1 MALRDSNLNTES
13 GQTER
18 GVVAGLFRD
27 DNRLEQAIRELKSA
41 GFSDNQIGV
50 ARSETTGTAG
60 EARATSGSEVVRGES
75 RGMWDKIKSAFTGH
89 DDTAD
94 MDANYSSSEDFGGSL
109 SGMGLTDDQSRY
121 FSGNIHGAAC
131 LLTVRTAPGRTSQAI
146 AILERNGADLGRGSV
161 EFGKAG
167 ATTAPTE
174 NRRIQLLGEVLRVHK
189 ERISRGE
196 VRMRKEVVSE
206 TKNIQVPVTREE
218 LVVERTA
225 VSDQQPAGGQIGDTK
240 EIRVPLSEERVRVEK
255 QPVVTGEVKVGKR
268 QVQDTQTVADN
279 VRHEELKVEKEGDI
293 ADREDDTERIDR
305 DKAA

>member
-1 MALRDSNLNTES
+1 MELRDSNLNTES

-18 GVVAGLFRD
+18 GIVAGLFRD
-27 DNRLEQAIRELKSA
+27 DNRLEQAISELKTA
-41 GFSDNQIGV
+41 GFSDNQIGI
-50 ARSETTGTAG
+50 ARSEVTGAASQGTGMSSSNA
-60 EARATSGSEVVRGES
+60 VRGES
-75 RGMWDKIKSAFTGH
+75 RGMWEKIKSAFSGH
-89 DDTAD
+89 DYTDD
-94 MDANYSSSEDFGGSL
+94 LDANYSGSDDFRGSL
-109 SGMGLTDDQSRY
+109 LGMGLTDDQSRY
-121 FSGNIHGAAC
+121 FSGNIHAAGC
-131 LLTVRTAPGRTSQAI
+131 LVTVRTEPSRTSQAM

-161 EFGKAG
+161 EFGKSD
-167 ATTAPTE
+167 ATTASTE

-218 LVVERTA
+218 LVVEHTA
-225 VSDQQPAGGQIGDTK
+225 VSNQEPAGQIGDTK
-240 EIRVPLSEERVRVEK
+240 EIRVPLSEERVHVEK
-255 QPVVTGEVKVGKR
+255 QPAVTGEVKVGKR

-293 ADREDDTERIDR
+293 ADREDKSRIDR

>member
-1 MALRDSNLNTES
+1 MALRDSNLNTET

-27 DNRLEQAIRELKSA
+27 DNRLQQAISDLKSA
-41 GFSDNQIGV
+41 GFSDNQIGI
-50 ARSETTGTAG
+50 ARSETMGASQDSEVGTASS
-60 EARATSGSEVVRGES
+60 AVRGES
-75 RGMWDKIKSAFTGH
+75 RSMWDKIKSAFTGH
-89 DDTAD
+89 DYTDD
-94 MDANYSSSEDFGGSL
+94 MDANYSTSEDFRGSL

-131 LLTVRTAPGRTSQAI
+131 LLTVRTELGRTSQAI

-161 EFGKAG
+161 EFGKTG
-167 ATTAPTE
+167 ASTTPSME

-189 ERISRGE
+189 ERVSRGE

-206 TKNIQVPVTREE
+206 TRNIQVPVTREE

-225 VSDQQPAGGQIGDTK
+225 VSDQQPASGQIGDNK
-240 EIRVPLSEERVRVEK
+240 EVRIPLSEERVRVEK

-268 QVQDTQTVADN
+268 QVQDTQNVADN
-279 VRHEELKVEKEGDI
+279 VRHEELRVEKEGDI
-293 ADREDDTERIDR
+293 ADRDDANLRDR